1 MFKLKALPFFSK
13 FKPVNDVL
21 EAVHL
26 DLVGPFPVKNSSGF
40 YYFLTIVDQYSG
52 FWTFKFLKN
61 KSEAFVKFVKFK
73 SAAEKQSDRVLCTI
87 VSDRGG
93 KFINQDFKNLCLAEF
108 ITHHVAPPYTPQDN
122 RMAEQANRTIIV
134 KARCLLVQSKLPRSF
149 WAKAINTATQLSN
162 LTLSS
167 TRQMKIPYKIWKGRD
182 VNLEILRPFGCLG
195 YTLIPKDM
203 RTFKLFP
210 TASKG
215 IMLG

>member
-1 MFKLKALPFFSK
+1 LKALPFFSK

-21 EAVHL
+21 EAVHDL
-26 DLVGPFPVKNSSGF
+26 DLVGPFLVKKSSGF
-40 YYFLTIVDQYSG
+40 YYFLTIVNQYSG
-52 FWTFKFLKN
+52 FWTFKFLNN
-61 KSEAFVKFVKFK
+61 KSEAVVKFVKFK
-73 SAAEKQSDRVLCTI
+73 SAAEKQSGWVLRTI

-93 KFINQDFKNLCLAEF
+93 KFINQDFKNLCLAEV

-122 RMAEQANRTIIV
+122 RMAEQANWTIIV
-134 KARCLLVQSKLPRSF
+134 KARCLLVPSKLPRSF

-167 TRQMKIPYKIWKGRD
+167 TRQMKIPYKIWTGRD
-182 VNLEILRPFGCLG
+182 VNLEILQPFGCLG

-203 RTFKLFP
+203 RTFKIFP